1 MKKHALIICFL
12 ITVTSCVSVKT
23 YNAKIHSKHSI
34 EDLQKDVDKAYY
46 QLKRHHPRLYQY
58 TSKSVLDFKIDS
70 LKQSINT
77 ALTSRE
83 FYKKLAPVIANV
95 RQGHV
100 SVSSANRRFTKKESK
115 QLKKR
120 KFEFYNIDFEYL
132 NDKLFVTN
140 TRGKDSTIIGCEV
153 VRINNELATD
163 LVKTYKTRFS
173 SDGYNNT
180 LHNKAVGRYFSS
192 FYYKDKGFVDSLEIT
207 FKKNDSLFL
216 KTLRRHLKK
225 EKPVDNDS
233 LKIKK
238 TKKSNKEKTRLAKL
252 KSKQKKREDKKR
264 GYNSERKTY
273 NRNFSFI
280 GKDSS
285 VAYMK
290 ILSFTKKNYRRFY
303 KESFKKIDSAKTKH
317 FILDLRDNGGGRI
330 SEIDYL
336 YSYLA
341 NKEYTFINDSEVNGR
356 LPFLKFLMSN
366 TSPSGIKILSG
377 VFSPFIVAHNLLKTK
392 KRERKIYYKFKYSK
406 ERAPKPIAFKG
417 VVYVLINGNSFSAS
431 SLISTHLKALIM
443 TQN

>member
-317 FILDLRDNGGGRI
+317 F
-330 SEIDYL
+330 
-336 YSYLA
+336 
-341 NKEYTFINDSEVNGR
+341 
-356 LPFLKFLMSN
+356 
-366 TSPSGIKILSG
+366 
-377 VFSPFIVAHNLLKTK
+377 
-392 KRERKIYYKFKYSK
+392 KR
-406 ERAPKPIAFKG
+406 
-417 VVYVLINGNSFSAS
+417 
-431 SLISTHLKALIM
+431 
-443 TQN
+443 